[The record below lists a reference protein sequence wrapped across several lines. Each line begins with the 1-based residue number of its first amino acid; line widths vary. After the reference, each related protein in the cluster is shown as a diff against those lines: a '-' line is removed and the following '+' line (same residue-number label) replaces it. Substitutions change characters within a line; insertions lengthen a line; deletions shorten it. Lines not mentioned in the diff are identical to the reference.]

1 MISKIIISIDND
13 KYILTKDSE
22 VITSICMENL
32 VLNGKDLYNNLFS
45 KLDLTKKINF
55 EIELDSCIR
64 DSKDKKLANDIKQ
77 IIEKIIQTI
86 NEDFNLEE
94 EVN

>member
-64 DSKDKKLANDIKQ
+64 DSKDKRLANDIKQ

>member
-32 VLNGKDLYNNLFS
+32 V
-45 KLDLTKKINF
+45 
-55 EIELDSCIR
+55 
-64 DSKDKKLANDIKQ
+64 
-77 IIEKIIQTI
+77 
-86 NEDFNLEE
+86 
-94 EVN
+94 